1 MANPTISG
9 FNSRCNNLCAGRCA
23 CSSIGP
29 RTSRACPLCRSAT
42 GTVRPRLPCRR
53 APPLCEDNEDRC
65 RLLPRG
71 ARRAPR
77 PQGALRY
84 GALLRDRNLSPC
96 DGAPPLPTLPCR
108 TVALCAEP
116 SRHRV
121 LRGPRAPRTPTR
133 AGLRL
138 PALRP
143 FAPPGVFSARGPAT
157 QLTSSLTRPRTA
169 PARRRGRGRCLR
181 FQLMLAA
188 VQLMLIWLQFLNIDL
203 VLI

>member
-1 MANPTISG
+1 MQQFMRRA
-9 FNSRCNNLCAGRCA
+9 LCVLFYRPADVTRLSVMSFRDRNGQA
-23 CSSIGP
+23 Q
-29 RTSRACPLCRSAT
+29 APLPPS
-42 GTVRPRLPCRR
+42 L

-108 TVALCAEP
+108 TVALCEEP